1 MRGKSTQCIHNFL
14 LHLCCQTPP
23 VPIRI
28 SQNQTVVNNMSTYD
42 IAEQCI
48 HCGIDA
54 KFEIESVSLQW
65 QGCYCNQIETSENK
79 MVPSLA
85 EVSAEIIAESAS
97 ASCMGPSPSFLHAV
111 QQIKLQFKF
120 EMLKIHCTFCN
131 FWSYKMQLNWLG
143 VLF

>member
-1 MRGKSTQCIHNFL
+1 MHSLWN
-14 LHLCCQTPP
+14 
-23 VPIRI
+23 
-28 SQNQTVVNNMSTYD
+28 
-42 IAEQCI
+42 
-48 HCGIDA
+48 DA

-65 QGCYCNQIETSENK
+65 QGCYCNQIETSEK
-79 MVPSLA
+79 KLVPSLA

-111 QQIKLQFKF
+111 QQIKLHFEF